1 MSLLKTTAIR
11 LYGVNDLRMETF
23 EIPEIKED
31 EVLLEIVT
39 NSVCMSDHKAAAQG
53 AAHKRVPDDIA
64 QNPIIIGHEFCGKI
78 IQVGKKWASQYE
90 VGQLCSIQPAIN
102 YKGMMRNPG
111 YSFPYCGGDSIYA
124 IIPAHIIEGGGL
136 LKYNGDAF
144 FNGSLAEPVSCI
156 VGTFHAMYHTKEGC
170 YEHDMGIV
178 EGGNL
183 VIIAGV
189 GPMGL
194 GAIDYAIHN
203 PRKPGLLVVTDIDE
217 ARLARAQELLS
228 VEEAARNGVKLVY
241 VNTKDVQDPVSMLI
255 GLTRDGHGY
264 DDVLVMAP
272 VKPLVEQADSIL
284 AHDGCL
290 NFFAGP
296 NKTDFSA
303 MLNFYNVH
311 YASHHLVGTSGGTT
325 NDMIESLDM
334 MSKGLLTPSSM
345 ITHIGGLDAVPSTI
359 INLPSIPGGKKLIY
373 THIQM
378 PLTAI
383 ADFEAKAKENPLFAE
398 LDKIVKAHKGLWCAE
413 AEKYLLENYS

>member
-90 VGQLCSIQPAIN
+90 VSQLCSIQPAIN

-183 VIIAGV
+183 AIIAGV

-296 NKTDFSA
+296 SKTDFSA

>member
-183 VIIAGV
+183 AIIAGV

-255 GLTRDGHGY
+255 GLTKDGHGY